1 MGVRREGMLEIH
13 AAVLLFGL
21 AGLFGKLISAP
32 SPVIVFG
39 RTLFAT
45 IGLAVVVFLFKIRFK
60 PNSTADLWR
69 MIFLGVL
76 LAFHWVAFFLSI
88 QISTVAVGL
97 LTFAAF
103 PVFVTFMEPYYFNET
118 LRKMD
123 ILTAVLVFA
132 GLWFIVPSFDF
143 GNRTTQ
149 GAFWGVLSGLS
160 FAFLSILNRKQVA
173 SYPPIMIAV
182 YQNAAA
188 AIVLFPFLFCFRFQ
202 LSPNDYLLLSILGLA
217 CTALSHVLFIRSL
230 KFIKTQLAG
239 VIAGLEPVYGSIFAA
254 VLLGEIPS
262 ERTIIGG
269 ILIVGSI
276 MLATRLR
283 FPEERLSRKS

>member
-1 MGVRREGMLEIH
+1 MMVWRVGVRREGMLEIH
-13 AAVLLFGL
+13 AAVLLFGI

-32 SPVIVFG
+32 PPVIVFG

-45 IGLAVVVFLFKIRFK
+45 IGLAAVVFLFKIRFK
-60 PNSTADLWR
+60 PNSRADLWK

-118 LRKMD
+118 LRQMD

-149 GAFWGVLSGLS
+149 GAFWGLLSGLS
-160 FAFLSILNRKQVA
+160 FAFLSILNRKQSA
-173 SYPPIMIAV
+173 AYPPIMIAA

-188 AIVLFPFLFCFRFQ
+188 SVVLFPFLFCFRFQ
-202 LSPNDYLLLSILGLA
+202 LSLKDYLLLSVLGLA
-217 CTALSHVLFIRSL
+217 CTALFHSLFIRSL
-230 KFIKTQLAG
+230 KFIKTQLAS

-262 ERTIIGG
+262 ERTI
-269 ILIVGSI
+269 
-276 MLATRLR
+276 
-283 FPEERLSRKS
+283 